1 MLKVFEVS
9 KVLFRK
15 TKNHR
20 PCLPLLDC
28 PKNISESTVDKME
41 QSYFA
46 TGYM

>member
-1 MLKVFEVS
+1 MLKVFAVS

-15 TKNHR
+15 MENHR
-20 PCLPLLDC
+20 YCLPLLDC
-28 PKNISESTVDKME
+28 HQKISESTIDKME